1 MKKLFLLLTA
11 ILPLFVFTECSDDDN
26 VSPAQSVLVNVT
38 YDGTLAS
45 PTLVQLYDYEE
56 ASKCKFDY
64 DAMCEYGD
72 YRNLIDESGNEIRP
86 KYTSDSTAG
95 VNTFE
100 EVENGEYMLVVMY
113 KPEGYSWPMF
123 YFYAYKEIKVNPDT
137 NAKLYSIEFTDED
150 RGKFVGL

>member
-1 MKKLFLLLTA
+1 MKKLFL
-11 ILPLFVFTECSDDDN
+11 ILAVIMPLSVFTGCSDEDN
-26 VSPAQSVLVNVT
+26 VSTSQSVFVNVK
-38 YDGTLAS
+38 YNGNIAS
-45 PTLVQLYDYEE
+45 PSLVRLYDYEE
-56 ASKCKFDY
+56 ASKSKFDY

-123 YFYAYKEIKVNPDT
+123 YFYAYKGIKVNPDT